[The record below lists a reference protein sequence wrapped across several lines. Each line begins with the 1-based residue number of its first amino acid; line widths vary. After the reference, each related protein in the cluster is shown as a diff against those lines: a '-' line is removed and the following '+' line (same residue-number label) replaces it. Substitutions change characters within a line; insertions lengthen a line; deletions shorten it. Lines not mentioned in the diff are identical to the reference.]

1 MALTA
6 AHWANK
12 SPGLAPGKDGP
23 QVTQEATLVFMRVLS
38 LAPVTPG
45 SDSRV
50 LSMRSKDPVVH
61 HWSPGHSRITPGF
74 ASILEL
80 RTSHFFKSRT
90 RDPSVV

>member
-6 AHWANK
+6 SPLIHA

-23 QVTQEATLVFMRVLS
+23 QVTQGSSCLQEVLS
-38 LAPVTPG
+38 FFPVIPG

-50 LSMRSKDPVVH
+50 LSMRSKDPVIY

-80 RTSHFFKSRT
+80 RRVISSNQRT
-90 RDPSVV
+90 RDLV